1 MQQQATR
8 SPAFADRSI
17 PIVSRTPS
25 AKEQFAG
32 VLNHD
37 DLSTGNPLRRPGS
50 CVVCHFCDTYLFIA
64 QKPPE
69 PNLLGS
75 APCKTSNAAAWTSN
89 EGRMQQRPPF
99 SRRRSPNRPSPIS
112 IDIRPPPQDRHPPWN
127 QSPTISAT

>member
-64 QKPPE
+64 QKTRE
-69 PNLLGS
+69 PDLPS
-75 APCKTSNAAAWTSN
+75 PAPCKASDARTRSSN
-89 EGRMQQRPPF
+89 QRLV
-99 SRRRSPNRPSPIS
+99 
-112 IDIRPPPQDRHPPWN
+112 
-127 QSPTISAT
+127 